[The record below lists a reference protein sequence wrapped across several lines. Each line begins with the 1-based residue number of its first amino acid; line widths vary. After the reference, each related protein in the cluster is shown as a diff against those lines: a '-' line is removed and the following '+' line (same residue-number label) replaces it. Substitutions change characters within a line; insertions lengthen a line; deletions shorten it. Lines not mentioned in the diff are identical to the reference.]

1 MSTPLPTSF
10 FAREA
15 DVVAEE
21 LLGTV
26 IVSGG
31 FRLRIVETEA
41 YLGPHDLACHTAK
54 GRTARNEVMFGPP
67 GVLYV
72 YFIYGMYDMLNI
84 VTGAENGQAVL
95 LRAAEPFGDTQPF
108 AAGTSSTGPGKLAR
122 ALGLTTRGDN
132 GLVLGGSRFAVHPGP
147 APACIARGPRIGV
160 DYAGVW
166 RDEPLRFCDADSRF
180 LSRPVLPAPRAP
192 RPTSPPTKPP
202 RKR

>member
-1 MSTPLPTSF
+1 MNEPLPTTF

-15 DVVAEE
+15 DIVAEE
-21 LLGTV
+21 LLGHV
-26 IVSGG
+26 LVSGD

-84 VTGAENGQAVL
+84 VTGDRNGQAVL
-95 LRAAEPFGDTQPF
+95 LRAAEPFAGSAPL
-108 AAGTSSTGPGKLAR
+108 ASGTSSNGPGKLAR
-122 ALGLTTRGDN
+122 ALGLTTRADN
-132 GLVLGGSRFAVHPGP
+132 GLVLGGPRFTVHAGP
-147 APACIARGPRIGV
+147 PPACISRSPRIGV

-180 LSRPVLPAPRAP
+180 LSRPVLTAPMKPRSGNGPAP
-192 RPTSPPTKPP
+192 TP